1 MHRIPG
7 KRQGHGPTVLAK
19 RAHPDEDGRHDNEK
33 DRVMKRRRRIVTVP
47 PRPSQLPRILARI
60 YFATGVLVL
69 MLLVGTVGLRLSAD
83 PTPSLSDAFYMTIIT
98 VTTVGYGEI
107 VAADSVGERLFVGL
121 LAIGGFG
128 TITFLFTSLSVFFL
142 ETDLDY
148 SLRRRRMEKQ
158 IRKLHGHFIIC
169 GLGRVGR
176 NVAQELLDTH
186 RPFVAIDADEAQ
198 LTGQRE
204 RTPGLLYLHGDASE
218 DELLLAA
225 DIEDARGVFAV
236 TGDDSR
242 NLMIALTAKQLNPR
256 VRVVAR
262 CHETRNIAKLRK
274 AGADSVISP
283 DFTGGMRIASAM
295 VRPHVVNFL
304 EEMLRTEH
312 RLRLEEVAVPDSFE
326 PRPLSDLE
334 LSGRDFLLLAVR
346 RQGDWE
352 FNPPP
357 DHEISPGQV
366 LVVMA
371 TPQGRQHLEHLFRSR
386 A

>member
-1 MHRIPG
+1 
-7 KRQGHGPTVLAK
+7 
-19 RAHPDEDGRHDNEK
+19 
-33 DRVMKRRRRIVTVP
+33 MKRRRRIVAIP
-47 PRPSQLPRILARI
+47 LRPSQLPRILARI
-60 YFATGVLVL
+60 YAAVGVLVL
-69 MLLVGTVGLRLSAD
+69 MLLVGTTGLMLSAE

-98 VTTVGYGEI
+98 ITTVGYGEI
-107 VAADSVGERLFVGL
+107 VPADTFAERLFVGL

-148 SLRRRRMEKQ
+148 TLRRRRMEKQ
-158 IRKLHGHFIIC
+158 IKKLHHHYIVC

-186 RPFVAIDADEAQ
+186 RQFVAIDVDESQ
-198 LTGQRE
+198 LASQRE
-204 RTPGLLYLHGDASE
+204 RMPGLLYLHGDASE
-218 DELLLAA
+218 DESLLAA

-242 NLMIALTAKQLNPR
+242 NLMISLTAKQLNPQL
-256 VRVVAR
+256 RVVAR
-262 CHETRNIAKLRK
+262 CHETRNIPKLRK

-295 VRPHVVNFL
+295 IRPHVVTFL

-312 RLRLEEVAVPDSFE
+312 RLRLEEVPVPGEFE
-326 PRPLSDLE
+326 PKSLSALGMG
-334 LSGRDFLLLAVR
+334 GRDYLLLAVR
-346 RQGDWE
+346 FRGDWE
-352 FNPPP
+352 FNPPA
-357 DHEISPGQV
+357 DYEIRPGHV

-371 TPQGRQHLEHLFRSR
+371 TPEGRHQSERLLRVPE
-386 A
+386 